1 MFQPIAIE
9 YYAKN
14 YVKLK
19 DKVLKDGT
27 NIIKVYRPASNPNT
41 EKQQAQ
47 RLKFGLINKEI
58 SYMREL
64 FKITFNSTGGV
75 NKVISSAM
83 HNAIVGTFPNFSF
96 DYTQLTLATGSVH
109 PINEINVQLSE
120 HASVKFTWSTYEFIG
135 ISPLDTVNIVL
146 ANPIKRLTVLEKAI
160 ATRGDG
166 QCEVAPPKE
175 WEEDAFHCW
184 IYLTSENNKRT
195 SNSQYINLRGNNN
208 IPTQS

>member
-1 MFQPIAIE
+1 MARINSIAFGNISGKVGDTV
-9 YYAKN
+9 AN
-14 YVKLK
+14 
-19 DKVLKDGT
+19 VLKDGT

-64 FKITFNSTGGV
+64 FKITFGSTGGV

-83 HNAIVGTFPNFSF
+83 RNAIVGTFPNFSF
-96 DYTQLTLATGSVH
+96 DYTQLTLATGSVQ
-109 PINEINVQLSE
+109 PINQINGHLSE
-120 HASVKFTWSTYEFIG
+120 HASVKLTWSTYLFFG
-135 ISPLDTVNIVL
+135 ISSLDKVNIAL
-146 ANPIKRLTVLEKAI
+146 ANPVKRLTVLEKGI

-166 QCEVAPPKE
+166 QCEIALPEK
-175 WEEDAFHCW
+175 WEGDEIHCW

-195 SNSQYINLRGNNN
+195 SNSQYISLK
-208 IPTQS
+208 